1 MTKEELIL
9 YQNREKQRKDAE
21 DEAIEFLHLMI
32 KFGFQ
37 RALSLMSAKKSKENN
52 AK

>member
-21 DEAIEFLHLMI
+21 DEAIEAGKPRI
-32 KFGFQ
+32 KKLKK
-37 RALSLMSAKKSKENN
+37 ALEEIQIL
-52 AK
+52 